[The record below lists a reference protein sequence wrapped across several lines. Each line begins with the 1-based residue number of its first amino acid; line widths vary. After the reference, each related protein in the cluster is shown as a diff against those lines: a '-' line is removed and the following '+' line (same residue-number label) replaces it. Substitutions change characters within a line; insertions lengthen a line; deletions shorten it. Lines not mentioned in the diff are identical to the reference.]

1 MSEEQKF
8 YQKFTQK
15 KASKKEKQS
24 FSKKEKSIKQHSSQ
38 ICQSGNK
45 TKTTQSKQ
53 HTFQE
58 NQSNTKKYPKKE
70 NYQIAIW
77 EYMDKYPN
85 YPQKNT

>member
-15 KASKKEKQS
+15 KASKKEK
-24 FSKKEKSIKQHSSQ
+24 SIKQHSSQ
-38 ICQSGNK
+38 ICQSGTK

-58 NQSNTKKYPKKE
+58 NQNKIVVKVLTAGWSCPF
-70 NYQIAIW
+70 
-77 EYMDKYPN
+77 
-85 YPQKNT
+85 KNVKIV

>member
-24 FSKKEKSIKQHSSQ
+24 FSRKEKSIKQHSSQ

-45 TKTTQSKQ
+45 TKATQSKQ
-53 HTFQE
+53 DAFQE
-58 NQSNTKKYPKKE
+58 NQNHQNKFFINFLFY
-70 NYQIAIW
+70 A
-77 EYMDKYPN
+77 
-85 YPQKNT
+85 